1 MKNKLAT
8 TLLAASLAISA
19 SAIPAYKGLIAR
31 TLPDGTTIEI
41 RLHGD
46 ENFHFTTLAD
56 GTIVKDVDGYF
67 YYATVGDNGI
77 EATKYKVGQP
87 LPSKA
92 KKSIASDD
100 NTAKKLQSIY
110 NSRKA
115 KRNMPR
121 RNADKGDTPLGSQHG
136 LVILVNFS
144 DVEFEYDKEM
154 FENVLNQEGYRE
166 EYATGSAYDYFRD
179 SSYGLY
185 SPVFDVLGPY
195 TLSKEQAYY
204 GSNRPTDDD
213 KAPEMIVE
221 ACKLASADGNDM
233 SQYDYD
239 GDGYIDNVYVFYAG
253 EGEANGGAED
263 TIWPHRWVVIPGR
276 GDGNFNG
283 TLEDTKVDGVYVYDY
298 ACSNEICESYRRT
311 IDSAFDGV
319 GTFVHEFGHVLDLPD
334 LYNTSRG
341 GYFFTLENYD
351 VMDGGSYTNY
361 SRTPPA
367 YSGYER
373 MFMGWVIPEQIYP
386 SYEGD
391 EMELAPISEKKVY
404 LLTPDGKEHNLDGV
418 NPSPEEFYIL
428 EYRDN
433 EGWDRYTGQQYD
445 GHPGD
450 KGLLITKVKYNE
462 DKWENNTVNNL
473 QFDMGV
479 SYVCNDSQNQYP
491 YRFYPMFPGYLE
503 EEAVEFGNYTVSDIH
518 YNDDG
523 NICFTISDKTAEP
536 TMGGIDG
543 KTVTE
548 PMAVAG
554 ENGRILVKGIVENV
568 RVLNMQGITMYN
580 GNATEIAVPAGIY
593 IVQISNGNDAAQTV
607 KVAVR

>member
-67 YYATVGDNGI
+67 HYATVGDNGI

-221 ACKLASADGNDM
+221 ACQLASADGHDM

-239 GDGYIDNVYVFYAG
+239 GDGNIDRVYVFYAG
-253 EGEANGGAED
+253 AGEANGGSED
-263 TIWPHRWVVIPGR
+263 TIWPHQWTVMEGYNYD
-276 GDGNFNG
+276 GD
-283 TLEDTKVDGVYVYDY
+283 TEVDGVHVADY
-298 ACSNEICESYRRT
+298 ACSNEISESYRRT

-319 GTFVHEFGHVLDLPD
+319 GTFIHEFGHVLGLPD
-334 LYNTSRG
+334 LYDTNYSGR
-341 GYFFTLENYD
+341 FFTPGSYD
-351 VMDGGSYTNY
+351 VMDSGSYTNY

-373 MFMGWVIPEQIYP
+373 MCLGWIKPQQIYP
-386 SYEGD
+386 SYEGT
-391 EMELAPISEKKVY
+391 EMELAPITEKNVY
-404 LLTPDGKEHNLDGV
+404 LLTSDGTEHNLDG
-418 NPSPEEFYIL
+418 NAPSPKEFYLL
-428 EYRDN
+428 EYRDG
-433 EGWDRYTGQQYD
+433 EGWDKYIGQTYD
-445 GHPGD
+445 GMSGD
-450 KGLLITKVKYNE
+450 KGMLITRINYNE
-462 DKWENNTVNNL
+462 FKWENNTVNNYKD
-473 QFDMGV
+473 DMGV

-523 NICFTISDKTAEP
+523 NVCFTISDKTAEP
-536 TMGGIDG
+536 VVGGIDNAS
-543 KTVTE
+543 TTS
-548 PMAVAG
+548 ATAIG

-568 RVLNMQGITMYN
+568 RVLNMQGVTVYN

>member
-31 TLPDGTTIEI
+31 TLPDGTTIGI

-136 LVILVNFS
+136 LVILVNFA
-144 DVEFEYDKEM
+144 DNEFEYGKEM
-154 FENVLNQEGYRE
+154 FENVLNEPGYNE
-166 EYATGSAYDYFRD
+166 EYATGSAYDFFRD

-195 TLSKEQAYY
+195 TLSQDMAYY
-204 GSNRPTDDD
+204 GGNDTWGDDRNPT
-213 KAPEMIVE
+213 AMIFE
-221 ACKLASADGNDM
+221 ACQLASADGHDM

-239 GDGYIDNVYVFYAG
+239 GDGNIDRVYVFYAG
-253 EGEANGGAED
+253 AGEANGGSED
-263 TIWPHRWVVIPGR
+263 TIWPHQWTVMEGYNYD
-276 GDGNFNG
+276 GD
-283 TLEDTKVDGVYVYDY
+283 TEVDGVHVADY
-298 ACSNEICESYRRT
+298 ACSNEISESYRRT

-319 GTFVHEFGHVLDLPD
+319 GTFIHEFGHVLGLPD
-334 LYNTSRG
+334 LYDTNYSGR
-341 GYFFTLENYD
+341 FFTPGSYD
-351 VMDGGSYTNY
+351 VMDSGSYTNY

-373 MFMGWVIPEQIYP
+373 MFMNWVIPEQIFP

-391 EMELAPISEKKVY
+391 EMMLSPISEKKVY
-404 LLTPDGKEHNLDGV
+404 LLTPDGSEHNLDGE

-428 EYRDN
+428 EYRDGT
-433 EGWDRYTGQQYD
+433 GWDKYAGQTKD
-445 GHPGD
+445 EWPGD
-450 KGLLITKVKYNE
+450 KGMLITKVSYDKR
-462 DKWENNTVNNL
+462 KWENNTVNNYW
-473 QFDMGV
+473 FDMGV

-491 YRFYPMFPGYLE
+491 LTYYPMFPGLMKKE
-503 EEAVEFGNYTVSDIH
+503 SVEFGNYTVSDIH

-568 RVLNMQGITMYN
+568 RVLNMQGVTMYN

-593 IVQISNGNDAAQTV
+593 IVQIGNGNGAAQTV

>member
-31 TLPDGTTIEI
+31 TLPDGTTIGI

-110 NSRKA
+110 NSHKA

-154 FENVLNQEGYRE
+154 FENVLNQEDYRE

-263 TIWPHRWVVIPGR
+263 TIWPHRWVVVPGY
-276 GDGNFNG
+276 GGNFDG
-283 TLEDTKVDGVYVYDY
+283 TLEDTKVDGVYVDLRIIPQD
-298 ACSNEICESYRRT
+298 NRFRIRRRR
-311 IDSAFDGV
+311 
-319 GTFVHEFGHVLDLPD
+319 HVR
-334 LYNTSRG
+334 S
-341 GYFFTLENYD
+341 
-351 VMDGGSYTNY
+351 
-361 SRTPPA
+361 
-367 YSGYER
+367 
-373 MFMGWVIPEQIYP
+373 
-386 SYEGD
+386 
-391 EMELAPISEKKVY
+391 
-404 LLTPDGKEHNLDGV
+404 
-418 NPSPEEFYIL
+418 
-428 EYRDN
+428 
-433 EGWDRYTGQQYD
+433 
-445 GHPGD
+445 
-450 KGLLITKVKYNE
+450 
-462 DKWENNTVNNL
+462 
-473 QFDMGV
+473 
-479 SYVCNDSQNQYP
+479 
-491 YRFYPMFPGYLE
+491 
-503 EEAVEFGNYTVSDIH
+503 
-518 YNDDG
+518 
-523 NICFTISDKTAEP
+523 
-536 TMGGIDG
+536 
-543 KTVTE
+543 
-548 PMAVAG
+548 
-554 ENGRILVKGIVENV
+554 
-568 RVLNMQGITMYN
+568 
-580 GNATEIAVPAGIY
+580 
-593 IVQISNGNDAAQTV
+593 
-607 KVAVR
+607 

>member
-1 MKNKLAT
+1 
-8 TLLAASLAISA
+8 
-19 SAIPAYKGLIAR
+19 
-31 TLPDGTTIEI
+31 
-41 RLHGD
+41 
-46 ENFHFTTLAD
+46 
-56 GTIVKDVDGYF
+56 
-67 YYATVGDNGI
+67 
-77 EATKYKVGQP
+77 
-87 LPSKA
+87 
-92 KKSIASDD
+92 
-100 NTAKKLQSIY
+100 
-110 NSRKA
+110 
-115 KRNMPR
+115 
-121 RNADKGDTPLGSQHG
+121 
-136 LVILVNFS
+136 
-144 DVEFEYDKEM
+144 
-154 FENVLNQEGYRE
+154 
-166 EYATGSAYDYFRD
+166 
-179 SSYGLY
+179 
-185 SPVFDVLGPY
+185 
-195 TLSKEQAYY
+195 
-204 GSNRPTDDD
+204 
-213 KAPEMIVE
+213 
-221 ACKLASADGNDM
+221 
-233 SQYDYD
+233 
-239 GDGYIDNVYVFYAG
+239 
-253 EGEANGGAED
+253 
-263 TIWPHRWVVIPGR
+263 
-276 GDGNFNG
+276 
-283 TLEDTKVDGVYVYDY
+283 
-298 ACSNEICESYRRT
+298 
-311 IDSAFDGV
+311 
-319 GTFVHEFGHVLDLPD
+319 
-334 LYNTSRG
+334 
-341 GYFFTLENYD
+341 
-351 VMDGGSYTNY
+351 MDGGSYTNY

-554 ENGRILVKGIVENV
+554 ENGRILVYA
-568 RVLNMQGITMYN
+568 RYN
-580 GNATEIAVPAGIY
+580 DV
-593 IVQISNGNDAAQTV
+593 
-607 KVAVR
+607 